1 MEATLQRNVR
11 NSEMSVAK
19 DKRAFLT
26 YPASG
31 LVSCKLEATEE
42 SVNFVFDA
50 YGMESAEEVVKKPKW
65 EQLRFLVN
73 CAGLDNLN
81 LEYDFSLSLDNLMA
95 DPNLMP
101 QILIRD
107 AKKPSNPGFLERY
120 KALIGSILQRKY
132 KYEDYLNG
140 GQDLYKKDEF
150 LSELSE
156 LESVE
161 VVRKHLFTEY
171 QLIIQ
176 EMNETLKLVPKRNVL
191 IGKIAIPVLAVA
203 LLAVSI
209 FGGLMLFRD
218 IPFRDNIITAN
229 TAYIHGDN
237 ISVQTALRGYGLP
250 ALSNDIRYILSRSY
264 VSTEALTDLQRENIL
279 MGLTR
284 MTDPILFDY
293 WILLGRLYFGEA
305 IDIAQR
311 LGDDELLLFAYLK
324 YEVFVRQDMSM
335 PGEARTALLSYLEQH
350 IDRLNRARDEAVI
363 GDALNNPN

>member
-26 YPASG
+26 YPANG
-31 LVSCKLEATEE
+31 LVSCKLQETEE

-50 YGMESAEEVVKKPKW
+50 EGMDAAEEVMKKPKW

-73 CAGLDNLN
+73 CADLDSLS
-81 LEYDFSLSLDNLMA
+81 LEYDFSLSLDNLMT
-95 DPNLMP
+95 DINLMP

-107 AKKPSNPGFLERY
+107 AKKQSSPDFLARY
-120 KALIGSILQRKY
+120 KALAGSLLQGKY

-150 LSELSE
+150 LSELSA

-161 VVRKHLFTEY
+161 AVKKQLFTEY

-176 EMNETLKLVPKRNVL
+176 EMNETLKLVPKRNVI
-191 IGKIAIPVLAVA
+191 IGKIAIPALAVA
-203 LLAVSI
+203 FLGVSI
-209 FGGLMLFRD
+209 FAGVMLFRD
-218 IPFRDNIITAN
+218 IPFRNSVIAAN
-229 TAYIHGDN
+229 TAYIHGDHL
-237 ISVQTALRGYGLP
+237 SVQSSLRGYGLSE
-250 ALSNDIRYILSRSY
+250 LSNDIKYVLARSY
-264 VSTEALTDLQRENIL
+264 VSTEALTDTQRTNIL
-279 MGLTR
+279 MGLAR

-293 WILLGRLYFGEA
+293 WILLGRLEFNEA

-324 YEVFVRQDMSM
+324 YEVFVRQDMTR
-335 PGEARTALLSYLEQH
+335 PGDERTALLSYLEQQ
-350 IDRLNRARDEAVI
+350 ITRLNNARDEA
-363 GDALNNPN
+363 AMSNPN